1 MIYFRFWPVS
11 LSFFNY
17 VVSFP
22 LTSSVRHSLIPHSC
36 RVTTSDATI
45 PLCNIYVLLNV
56 PAFFGIEAVT
66 AVKNLHM
73 EVGQSDRNSNKV
85 FFQKQNQPSS
95 TLSLFVPP
103 SFPD

>member
-1 MIYFRFWPVS
+1 MLQSHSVIFMFYFMS
-11 LSFFNY
+11 L
-17 VVSFP
+17 
-22 LTSSVRHSLIPHSC
+22 L
-36 RVTTSDATI
+36 
-45 PLCNIYVLLNV
+45 
-56 PAFFGIEAVT
+56 FFGIEAVT